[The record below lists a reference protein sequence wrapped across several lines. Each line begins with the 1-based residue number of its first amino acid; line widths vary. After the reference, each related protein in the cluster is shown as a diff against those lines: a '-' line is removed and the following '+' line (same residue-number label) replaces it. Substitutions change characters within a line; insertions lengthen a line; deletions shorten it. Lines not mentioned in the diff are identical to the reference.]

1 MIISEKNNLFLVVL
15 GGRAI
20 KANVELHDVRWV
32 VGSKIED
39 TYDVL
44 RKDWFGSIK
53 GLHIDSYKKIK
64 YVDGYK
70 INLKKYEKKK
80 RPLNKINSKK
90 KLWFVNIGGY
100 ESISMQEK
108 HEFGLV
114 VATSKLEAKSR
125 AKSKWL
131 FDYEKKHIDDISSLK
146 MLNSCHDCQIIKK
159 IGDWKI
165 ELTLES
171 NIVEETNYPD
181 WYGYK
186 RIDIVKKSLNPIN
199 GKQIC

>member
-1 MIISEKNNLFLVVL
+1 LVVL
-15 GGRAI
+15 GGRA
-20 KANVELHDVRWV
+20 KLANVELHDVRWV

-44 RKDWFGSIK
+44 RSNWFGTLD

-70 INLKKYEKKK
+70 ITLKNIEKKK
-80 RPLNKINSKK
+80 LKNNKFLKGKDTNK

-100 ESISMQEK
+100 DSSSMQEK

-114 VATSKLEAKSR
+114 VASSKLEAKNT

-131 FDYEKKHIDDISSLK
+131 LGCKKKHKDDMASLK
-146 MLNSCHDCQIIKK
+146 IIIGCDDCKLVKK
-159 IGDWKI
+159 IGNWEIVLTQENYFI
-165 ELTLES
+165 EEK
-171 NIVEETNYPD
+171 NDPD

-186 RIDIVKKSLNPIN
+186 RIDNI
-199 GKQIC
+199 